1 MSNKKSLWIGAAA
14 ALTLIL
20 VAAVYYNSDKD
31 SEQDGDKSGVAIS
44 GAHQDIQVEGQKLR
58 IASGAPQLAYI
69 KIEAVTAEPV
79 PLSEPLNGRLAYDD
93 NVTARVSAAV
103 AGRIVKLLAQ
113 AGSAVRQGDLL
124 ALVDAP
130 DFAQA
135 VADSRRA
142 ESDLRTKQSAY
153 ERARMLADGGVMAKK
168 DLEAADNDW
177 QAAQAEAERARA
189 RYRNLDPG
197 HAKSGN
203 LAQQYG
209 LRAPLAGVVTER
221 QANPGSEVRP
231 DQANPLFVVSDPTRL
246 WAIAEL
252 AEKDLAKLRVG
263 QSVTVLVDAYP
274 EQRFPAKVKAIGD
287 VLDPQTR
294 RVQVRCEVA
303 NPKRL
308 LKPEMFARVI
318 PESDG
323 PSRPRLPNGALI
335 SEGLHTSVFVES
347 SPGLIEKRRVKLAFR
362 GQNESYVE
370 EGVQVGERVVTAG
383 ALLLNAEMAGN

>member
-1 MSNKKSLWIGAAA
+1 MIKQRKLWIAAVA
-14 ALTLIL
+14 ALAL
-20 VAAVYYNSDKD
+20 VLAAVAYYA
-31 SEQDGDKSGVAIS
+31 GDKGGESAVAP
-44 GAHQDIQVEGQKLR
+44 GDAHQAIQVEGQKLR
-58 IASGAPQLAYI
+58 IAAGAPQLAYL
-69 KIEAVTAEPV
+69 KIEAVSAEPV
-79 PLSEPLNGRLAYDD
+79 PLSEPLSGRLAYDD
-93 NVTARVSAAV
+93 NVTARISAAV
-103 AGRIVKLLAQ
+103 AGRIVKLVAQ
-113 AGSAVRQGDLL
+113 AGSVVRQGDLL
-124 ALVDAP
+124 AVVDAP

-135 VADSRRA
+135 VADNRRA
-142 ESDLRTKQSAY
+142 DSDLRTKQAAF
-153 ERARMLADGGVMAKK
+153 ERAKMLADGGVLAKK

-203 LAQQYG
+203 VAQQYG
-209 LRAPLAGVVTER
+209 LRAPLSGIVTER
-221 QANPGSEVRP
+221 QANPGTEVRP

-252 AEKDLAKLRVG
+252 AEKDLGKMRIG
-263 QSVTVLVDAYP
+263 QPVTVLVDAYP

-287 VLDPQTR
+287 VLDPQSR
-294 RVQVRCEVA
+294 RVQVRCDVP
-303 NPKRL
+303 NGKRL
-308 LKPEMFARVI
+308 LKPEMFARVV

-347 SPGLIEKRRVKLAFR
+347 APGVIEKRRVKLAFR

-370 EGVQVGERVVTAG
+370 EGVQAGDRVVTTG